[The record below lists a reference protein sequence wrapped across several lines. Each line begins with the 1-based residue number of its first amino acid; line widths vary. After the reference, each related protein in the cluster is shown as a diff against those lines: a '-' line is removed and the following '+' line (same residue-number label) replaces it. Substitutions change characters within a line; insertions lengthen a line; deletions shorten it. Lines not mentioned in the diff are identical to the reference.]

1 MTIEV
6 SLNFKLFLRNGDR
19 MDVREKYNDFFV
31 KCFNLILK
39 REKEMLVSIDKT
51 LSMTEIHVIEA
62 VFSAGGDNTPKRVA
76 QTLRV
81 SPGTLTASVNTLA
94 AKGYLRKEKDGSDKR
109 VIRLFL
115 TEKGA
120 RANAVH
126 MRFHERMV
134 DSFLENVNE
143 AEAESLISALEKL
156 KNFLGDFRF

>member
-81 SPGTLTASVNTLA
+81 SP
-94 AKGYLRKEKDGSDKR
+94 
-109 VIRLFL
+109 
-115 TEKGA
+115 
-120 RANAVH
+120 
-126 MRFHERMV
+126 M
-134 DSFLENVNE
+134 
-143 AEAESLISALEKL
+143 LISTP
-156 KNFLGDFRF
+156 NCMGISMS